1 MKKRRG
7 GCFSI
12 LVVLILLA
20 GIGQL
25 GGRKSTFTSPAAVR
39 TPAAQS
45 IAVIAS
51 PNPTPLPSATLRP
64 TPIALDVKGTVNT
77 SSPVPTTALQLT
89 PNPSSTPTPAPTPR
103 PTPTPVPTP
112 TYRDLASG
120 AKGEDVRELQE
131 RLVQL
136 GYAIGSADG
145 QYGGKTEAAVKAVQ
159 VLAGL
164 RVTGTADEETQEV
177 IWGRDAPT
185 PQPKPTPTPKPT
197 PRPTP
202 EPEPEDEGTDYILNK
217 NTGKFHYSWCSSVD
231 QMKESNK
238 IYFTGTSEQAQR
250 KGYVPCKR
258 CNP

>member
-1 MKKRRG
+1 M
-7 GCFSI
+7 
-12 LVVLILLA
+12 
-20 GIGQL
+20 
-25 GGRKSTFTSPAAVR
+25 
-39 TPAAQS
+39 
-45 IAVIAS
+45 
-51 PNPTPLPSATLRP
+51 
-64 TPIALDVKGTVNT
+64 
-77 SSPVPTTALQLT
+77 PTTALQPT
-89 PNPSSTPTPAPTPR
+89 PNPSSKPTPTPTPR

-112 TYRDLASG
+112 TYSALAPG
-120 AKGEDVRELQE
+120 AKGDDVRDLQE
-131 RLVQL
+131 RLVEL

-145 QYGGKTEAAVKAVQ
+145 QYGGKTKAAVKAVQ

-177 IWGRDAPT
+177 IWGRYAPT
-185 PQPKPTPTPKPT
+185 PQPKPTPTPRPT

-202 EPEPEDEGTDYILNK
+202 EPEPVDEGTDYILNR
-217 NTGKFHYSWCSSVD
+217 NTRKFHYSWCSSVD